1 MNAVACMLNL
11 RKLKIVNMER
21 HERIA
26 KAISVSGLK
35 KGEVASACGVAN
47 SAITQWITGESK
59 SLKPEN
65 LYALAKATGFNAMWI
80 AIGEGPERPDEG
92 STSGKKSANL
102 YTYPVLSWTQIE
114 SWSTTKEFPTDLV
127 GRFEVSNYESQGNAF
142 WTEVKGDSMKSP
154 TGLSISEGTMILV
167 DPDAD
172 PADEDLIIALL
183 PGSAGPTFRQL
194 IEDSGQ
200 QFLKPLNPNY
210 PLMKLDEDCKI
221 VGVIVQA
228 MIDVRNKKRR

>member
-1 MNAVACMLNL
+1 MNAVVCMLNL

-26 KAISVSGLK
+26 KAITVSGLK
-35 KGEVASACGVAN
+35 KGEVAAACNVAN

-102 YTYPVLSWTQIE
+102 YTYPVLSWT
-114 SWSTTKEFPTDLV
+114 
-127 GRFEVSNYESQGNAF
+127 
-142 WTEVKGDSMKSP
+142 
-154 TGLSISEGTMILV
+154 
-167 DPDAD
+167 
-172 PADEDLIIALL
+172 
-183 PGSAGPTFRQL
+183 
-194 IEDSGQ
+194 
-200 QFLKPLNPNY
+200 
-210 PLMKLDEDCKI
+210 
-221 VGVIVQA
+221 
-228 MIDVRNKKRR
+228 

>member
-1 MNAVACMLNL
+1 MNAVVCMLNL

-26 KAISVSGLK
+26 KAIAATGLK
-35 KGEVASACGVAN
+35 KGEIATACGVAN

-65 LYALAKATGFNAMWI
+65 LYALAKVTGFNAMWL

-92 STSGKKSANL
+92 VTSGKKSANL

-114 SWSTTKEFPTDLV
+114 NWATTKEFPTDLV
-127 GRFEVSNYESQGNAF
+127 GRFEVSDYEAQGNAF
-142 WTEVKGDSMKSP
+142 WVDVKGDAMKSP
-154 TGLSISEGTMILV
+154 TGLSISEGTLILV

-172 PADEDLIIALL
+172 PEPDDLVVAIV
-183 PGSAGPTFRQL
+183 AGGTSSTFRKL
-194 IEDSGQ
+194 IVDSGQ
-200 QFLKPLNPNY
+200 QYLKPLNPDY
-210 PLMKLDEDCKI
+210 PLLKLEEGSRI
-221 VGVIVQA
+221 IGVVVQA
-228 MIDVRNKKRR
+228 TLSLKKK